1 MYALYTKEKKLYV
14 WGYNNNGQLGIG
26 NTTNQNTPQEVTTVT
41 FDGTGVGEIKKVQML
56 NRSSDLSVG
65 ILTEREH
72 YILQVTIP
80 ITLEMVTL
88 LT

>member
-1 MYALYTKEKKLYV
+1 MFKS
-14 WGYNNNGQLGIG
+14 YNNNGQLGIR
-26 NTTNQNTPQEVTTVT
+26 NTTDQNTPQEVTTVT

-65 ILTEREH
+65 ILTERGKH
-72 YILQVTIP
+72 YFCRLHNNQV
-80 ITLEMVTL
+80 TLEMVTL